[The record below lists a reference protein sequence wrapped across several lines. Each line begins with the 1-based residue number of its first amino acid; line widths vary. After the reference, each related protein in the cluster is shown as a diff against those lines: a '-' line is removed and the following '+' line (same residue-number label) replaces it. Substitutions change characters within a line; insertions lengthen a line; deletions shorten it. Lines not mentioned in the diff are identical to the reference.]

1 MTRHR
6 IEWLWQQNQIKPPSE
21 QCPWG
26 LDDPSGGEAFSYIFN
41 SFACALPPSEHS
53 HAQRPH
59 HHHTRLFFANVSSSD
74 LSSLLPCFLSSDKFH
89 RFWRVRVGA
98 PRPTVLLKKWASPS
112 GIPLFDKDGGARRAN
127 AHTSKPVKLVRK
139 KEEGKE

>member
-1 MTRHR
+1 MAKGGLVMATEGLGIAFYGQGGLGNGLVMPRAALVMAWPVKRSYAMTRHR
-6 IEWLWQQNQIKPPSE
+6 NEWLWQQNQIKPPSV

-59 HHHTRLFFANVSSSD
+59 HHHTRPFFANVSSSD
-74 LSSLLPCFLSSDKFH
+74 LSSLLPFFLSSDKRH
-89 RFWRVRVGA
+89 RF
-98 PRPTVLLKKWASPS
+98 
-112 GIPLFDKDGGARRAN
+112 
-127 AHTSKPVKLVRK
+127 
-139 KEEGKE
+139 